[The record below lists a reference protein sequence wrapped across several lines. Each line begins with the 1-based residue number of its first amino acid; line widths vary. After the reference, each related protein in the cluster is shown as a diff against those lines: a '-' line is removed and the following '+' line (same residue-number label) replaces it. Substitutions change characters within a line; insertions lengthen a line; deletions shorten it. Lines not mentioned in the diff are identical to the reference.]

1 MKSNGIRHI
10 CSAPYHPQSNGEAK
24 RMVQTF
30 KRALKAEKFG
40 RGNVQTKLCRFLLSY
55 RTTPHCTTGITPSEL
70 FLKRRIHT
78 RLDLLR
84 PEVDSE
90 VNKKQ
95 AAYKHYHDKNS
106 RCREFELGERVLVQ
120 NLRGPPKWLQ
130 AVVVEKLGAVTY
142 RVQVGDA
149 VWVRHADQMLQQLV
163 SGCHQDQEE
172 NRRDEGIPD
181 MNVEGDLRPEVEL
194 SMPAT
199 EVTVPSDTACV
210 LPELVPVSPAKPVEV
225 SSPPTVERT
234 QRYPARTHNPPDRW
248 SHHL

>member
-1 MKSNGIRHI
+1 MLSCTLVTDHKPLVTILGPKSAIPTLAAARL
-10 CSAPYHPQSNGEAK
+10 Q
-24 RMVQTF
+24 RW
-30 KRALKAEKFG
+30 AL
-40 RGNVQTKLCRFLLSY
+40 LLPGY
-55 RTTPHCTTGITPSEL
+55 QCDVTTPHCTTGITPSEL
-70 FLKRRIHT
+70 FLKRRIRT

-90 VNKKQ
+90 VHKKQ
-95 AAYKHYHDKNS
+95 AAYKHHHDKNS
-106 RCREFELGERVLVQ
+106 HCREFELGERVLVE

-149 VWVRHADQMLQQLV
+149 VWVRHADQMLQQLA
-163 SGCHQDQEE
+163 SGCHQDREE
-172 NRRDEGIPD
+172 NQIDEGIPD
-181 MNVEGDLRPEVEL
+181 MNVEEDLRPEVEL

-199 EVTVPSDTACV
+199 EVTVPSDAACA
-210 LPELVPVSPAKPVEV
+210 LPELVPVSPTKPVEV